1 MNTSLKH
8 LSPRQQRSLQR
19 VVAIIIRAIQPEKI
33 ILFGIYGS
41 AGSDRPAGLTAREAA
56 AGPAA
61 AGAKAAESP
70 ATGTHSAG
78 GAAESPKS
86 PTGRATEPPSA
97 GRAAGSPAAG
107 PVPVESFSPG
117 SLPPVLGAYD
127 LLVVSGEGDRRSDY
141 ELQDLIENRCRE
153 VAPVTVLVHDI
164 GYVNRRLGEGQ
175 YFFYSVI
182 REGIL
187 LYDRGRTPL
196 VPAGPPDWEQVRQLA
211 GRDFE
216 RWGQQARAFFHS
228 AGFNFDRGEDRAAI
242 FLLHQSAEQIYQ
254 AILLAFTGY
263 KPTTHNLDKLRR
275 YTNRFSLELAL
286 VFPRDS
292 EPEDD
297 LFKLLLAG
305 YVEARYKEDFSIR
318 HEELGILLERVG
330 RLLAIA
336 ERICGNHILRIGK
349 R

>member
-8 LSPRQQRSLQR
+8 LTPRQQRSLQR

-41 AGSDRPAGLTAREAA
+41 AGGNRLAGLTNSKEAA
-56 AGPAA
+56 AGSPS
-61 AGAKAAESP
+61 AGSPSAGSTSSESPSAGPMAAESS
-70 ATGTHSAG
+70 SAG
-78 GAAESPKS
+78 
-86 PTGRATEPPSA
+86 
-97 GRAAGSPAAG
+97 PA
-107 PVPVESFSPG
+107 PVESFSPG

-153 VAPVTVLVHDI
+153 AAPVTVLVHDI
-164 GYVNRRLGEGQ
+164 GYVNKRLGEGQ

-182 REGIL
+182 SEGIL
-187 LYDRGRTPL
+187 LYDRGRTPFA
-196 VPAGPPDWEQVRQLA
+196 PAGLPDWEQVRQLA
-211 GRDFE
+211 ARDFE
-216 RWGQQARAFFHS
+216 RWGQQASAFYHS
-228 AGFNFDRGEDRAAI
+228 AGFNYGRREDRAAV

-286 VFPRDS
+286 VFPRDN
-292 EPEDD
+292 EREDE

-305 YVEARYKEDFSIR
+305 YVEARYKEDFSIG

-330 RLLAIA
+330 WLLAIA
-336 ERICGNHILRIGK
+336 ERICGNRINNLGGQL
-349 R
+349 

>member
-19 VVAIIIRAIQPEKI
+19 VIAIIIRAIQPEKI
-33 ILFGIYGS
+33 LLFGVYAS
-41 AGSDRPAGLTAREAA
+41 AGSDRPK
-56 AGPAA
+56 P
-61 AGAKAAESP
+61 AESP
-70 ATGTHSAG
+70 AKAGLPASAG
-78 GAAESPKS
+78 SAA
-86 PTGRATEPPSA
+86 SA
-97 GRAAGSPAAG
+97 GSLASVGSSATAGSPGMAG
-107 PVPVESFSPG
+107 APSSAGSIPAGAFSPDA
-117 SLPPVLGAYD
+117 LPPALGAYD
-127 LLVVSGEGDRRSDY
+127 LLVVSGEGDRRTDY

-153 VAPVTVLVHDI
+153 AAPVTVLVHDI
-164 GYVNRRLGEGQ
+164 GYVNRKLEEGQ

-187 LYDRGRTPL
+187 LYDRGRTPFA
-196 VPAGPPDWEQVRQLA
+196 PAAVPDWEEVRRMA

-216 RWGQQARAFFHS
+216 RWGQQAHAFYHS
-228 AGFNFDRGEDRAAI
+228 ARFNYDRGEDRAAI
-242 FLLHQSAEQIYQ
+242 FLLHQAAEQLYQ

-292 EPEDD
+292 EREDD

-330 RLLAIA
+330 RLLTIA
-336 ERICGNHILRIGK
+336 ERICGNHINGLANR
-349 R
+349 

>member
-19 VVAIIIRAIQPEKI
+19 VVAIIVRAIMPEKI
-33 ILFGIYGS
+33 LLFGVHGS
-41 AGSDRPAGLTAREAA
+41 GGSNALA
-56 AGPAA
+56 
-61 AGAKAAESP
+61 S
-70 ATGTHSAG
+70 
-78 GAAESPKS
+78 
-86 PTGRATEPPSA
+86 
-97 GRAAGSPAAG
+97 GSQ
-107 PVPVESFSPG
+107 
-117 SLPPVLGAYD
+117 LPPVLGAYD
-127 LLVVSGEGDRRSDY
+127 LLVVSKEGDRRSDY
-141 ELQDLIENRCRE
+141 ELQDLIESRCRE
-153 VAPVTVLVHDI
+153 AAPVTVLVHDI
-164 GYVNRRLGEGQ
+164 SYVNKRLEEGQ

-187 LYDRGRTPL
+187 LYDRGRTPF
-196 VPAGPPDWEQVRQLA
+196 VPAGLPDWEQIHRVA
-211 GRDFE
+211 ARDFE
-216 RWGQQARAFFHS
+216 RWGQQARAFYHS
-228 AGFNFDRGEDRAAI
+228 AGFNYDRLEDRAAI
-242 FLLHQSAEQIYQ
+242 FLLHQAAEQIYQ

-286 VFPRDS
+286 VFPRDN
-292 EPEDD
+292 EGEDG

-336 ERICGNHILRIGK
+336 ERICGDHLLCLRQK
-349 R
+349 A

>member
-33 ILFGIYGS
+33 ILFGGH
-41 AGSDRPAGLTAREAA
+41 
-56 AGPAA
+56 A
-61 AGAKAAESP
+61 AGASP
-70 ATGTHSAG
+70 VA
-78 GAAESPKS
+78 
-86 PTGRATEPPSA
+86 
-97 GRAAGSPAAG
+97 
-107 PVPVESFSPG
+107 PVF
-117 SLPPVLGAYD
+117 D
-127 LLVVSGEGDRRSDY
+127 LLVVSKEEDRRSDY
-141 ELQDLIENRCRE
+141 ELQDRIENRCRE

-164 GYVNRRLGEGQ
+164 SYVNRRLGEGQ

-187 LYDRGRTPL
+187 LYDRGDTPFA
-196 VPAGPPDWEQVRQLA
+196 PAEPPDWEQVRQLA

-216 RWGQQARAFFHS
+216 RWGQQARAFFQS
-228 AGFNFDRGEDRAAI
+228 AWFNYDRREDRAAI
-242 FLLHQSAEQIYQ
+242 FLLHQAAEQIYQ

-275 YTNRFSLELAL
+275 YTNRFSPELAL
-286 VFPRDS
+286 VFPRES
-292 EPEDD
+292 LREDE

-305 YVEARYKEDFSIR
+305 YVDARYKEEFSIR
-318 HEELGILLERVG
+318 HEELGVLLEMVG

-336 ERICGNHILRIGK
+336 ERICGSHLLMLEK
-349 R
+349 KAL

>member
-33 ILFGIYGS
+33 LLFGVYGS
-41 AGSDRPAGLTAREAA
+41 RSEATI
-56 AGPAA
+56 A
-61 AGAKAAESP
+61 AGAAAVGS
-70 ATGTHSAG
+70 TGAG
-78 GAAESPKS
+78 QVTAGAF
-86 PTGRATEPPSA
+86 PP
-97 GRAAGSPAAG
+97 GG
-107 PVPVESFSPG
+107 P
-117 SLPPVLGAYD
+117 PPVLGAYD
-127 LLVVSGEGDRRSDY
+127 LLVVSGEGDRRTDY

-153 VAPVTVLVHDI
+153 AAPVTVLVHDI
-164 GYVNRRLGEGQ
+164 SYVNRRLGEGQ

-182 REGIL
+182 RDGIL
-187 LYDRGRTPL
+187 LYDRGRTPF
-196 VPAGPPDWEQVRQLA
+196 VPAGPPDWEQVRQTA

-216 RWGQQARAFFHS
+216 RWGQQARAFYHS
-228 AGFNFDRGEDRAAI
+228 ARFNYDRLEDRAAI
-242 FLLHQSAEQIYQ
+242 FLLHQSAEQLYQ

-286 VFPRDS
+286 VFPRDN
-292 EPEDD
+292 EAEDE

-305 YVEARYKEDFSIR
+305 YVEARYKEDFSIG

-336 ERICGNHILRIGK
+336 DRICGDHILRLGK
-349 R
+349 SQ